1 MFSGQKE
8 GSLLWEAKMKK
19 LVGMQLI
26 SSLLFGFFLLLWLDW
41 PVVGSFIL
49 GGILVSLNAW
59 VMAKAFA
66 SAEVSQKSVYRSAV
80 FRYVSI
86 FLALFF
92 LAVVGVNLAA
102 EEHSGIAGHLQYWTY
117 SFQQDLPVDER
128 NPFMQIHIDT
138 MMVSGFV
145 ALLILGFSFWLKGR
159 IVDIAPLAL
168 TVRHSVL
175 FQPMI

>member
-8 GSLLWEAKMKK
+8 GSLLWETKIKK

-59 VMAKAFA
+59 VMAKVFA

-92 LAVVGVNLAA
+92 LAVVGVNLLAVCGGMFVA
-102 EEHSGIAGHLQYWTY
+102 YLA
-117 SFQQDLPVDER
+117 
-128 NPFMQIHIDT
+128 
-138 MMVSGFV
+138 GFV
-145 ALLILGFSFWLKGR
+145 FSARDALNDCKE
-159 IVDIAPLAL
+159 
-168 TVRHSVL
+168 T
-175 FQPMI
+175 

>member
-8 GSLLWEAKMKK
+8 GSLLWEAKIKK

-41 PVVGSFIL
+41 AVVGSFIL

-59 VMAKAFA
+59 VMAKVFA

-92 LAVVGVNLAA
+92 LAVVGVNLLAVCGGMFVA
-102 EEHSGIAGHLQYWTY
+102 YLA
-117 SFQQDLPVDER
+117 
-128 NPFMQIHIDT
+128 
-138 MMVSGFV
+138 GFV
-145 ALLILGFSFWLKGR
+145 FSARDALNDCKE
-159 IVDIAPLAL
+159 A
-168 TVRHSVL
+168 
-175 FQPMI
+175 